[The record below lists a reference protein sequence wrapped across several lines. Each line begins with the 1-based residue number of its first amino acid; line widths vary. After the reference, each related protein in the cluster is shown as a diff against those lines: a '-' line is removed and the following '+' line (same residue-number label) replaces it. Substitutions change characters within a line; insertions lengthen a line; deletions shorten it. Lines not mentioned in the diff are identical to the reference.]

1 MKPLLSLSRAS
12 ILLVILALSNTGQAQ
27 PQPPY
32 GEQKKPPEA
41 GKDGP
46 PRREPPP
53 QAYEAC
59 KDKKEGAVVQIT
71 TPREGK
77 ISATCTTSPKGLFAR
92 PERPPAPPGPPGS
105 ASASGG
111 QASAPPPPPPPPP
124 PKK

>member
-53 QAYEAC
+53 QAYESC
-59 KDKKEGAVVQIT
+59 KGQKEGAVVQIT

-92 PERPPAPPGPPGS
+92 PERPPAPPGPPEGS
-105 ASASGG
+105 ANKA
-111 QASAPPPPPPPPP
+111 ASAPPPPPPPP
-124 PKK
+124 KK